1 MTLDIPVGSPAGT
14 AHAPTPSPDLEL
26 SPKGR
31 FAIWASIISVLFL
44 SQIAYNIGSF
54 PASTDLISYAVVTFY
69 LLTSGYAAIGLLSFT
84 LFIIALVLACFGT
97 LTATSATSWTSLL
110 LLFVLYLPF
119 SIRLK
124 SPPAAVHHYILQAFV
139 SAGTAIAAIAVVQII
154 LVNALKLSFLTNIY
168 FLLPEAIRGAGTYT
182 FVREGGGIVK
192 ANGFFLRE
200 SADLSIIVALA
211 LVIEYGSRA
220 RLRTMGILAA
230 GLLCSLSGSG
240 LLAIAAGLLMPRSLV
255 RIPLFVV
262 YLVGLI
268 LFLLLLYNLNIPG
281 LDLWF
286 DRLSEFQ
293 IPNTSA
299 YARFVAPME
308 MITHSFD
315 GGMITTWLGNGAG
328 SYLRDVAQLRLAY
341 EVNDPTWA
349 KLTYEYGLL
358 GFGLIAA
365 ILVQRLYSSRLRVEI
380 CNYLLFSWISIGVV
394 LKPSF
399 ALIVWV
405 LTLVGKPARQSVSP
419 ARQVSD
425 D

>member
-1 MTLDIPVGSPAGT
+1 MTLEIPVGSPAGT
-14 AHAPTPSPDLEL
+14 AHAPMPSPELEL
-26 SPKGR
+26 SAMGR

-54 PASTDLISYAVVTFY
+54 PASTDLISYALVTFY

-84 LFIIALVLACFGT
+84 LFIIALALACFGT

-124 SPPAAVHHYILQAFV
+124 SQPAAVHDYILQAFV
-139 SAGTAIAAIAVVQII
+139 SAGTAIAGIAVVQII

-168 FLLPEAIRGAGTYT
+168 FLLPESIRGAGTYT

-211 LVIEYGSRA
+211 LVIEYGTRA

-240 LLAIAAGLLMPRSLV
+240 LLAIAAGLLLPRSLA

-262 YLVGLI
+262 YFVGLI
-268 LFLLLLYNLNIPG
+268 LALLLLYNLNIPG
-281 LDLWF
+281 LGLWF

-315 GGMITTWLGNGAG
+315 DGMITTWLGNGAG
-328 SYLRDVAQLRLAY
+328 SYLRDVKQLRMAY

-349 KLTYEYGLL
+349 KLTYEYGVL
-358 GFGLIAA
+358 GFGLIAV

-380 CNYLLFSWISIGVV
+380 CNYLLFSWLSIGVV

-405 LTLVGKPARQSVSP
+405 LTLVGKPARQSVSR
-419 ARQVSD
+419 ARPVLD
-425 D
+425 

>member
-1 MTLDIPVGSPAGT
+1 MTLEIPVGAPAGT

-26 SPKGR
+26 SATGR

-69 LLTSGYAAIGLLSFT
+69 LLTSGYASIGLLSFT
-84 LFIIALVLACFGT
+84 LFIIALALACFGT
-97 LTATSATSWTSLL
+97 LTATSVTSWTSLL

-124 SPPAAVHHYILQAFV
+124 SRPAAVHDYILQAFV
-139 SAGTAIAAIAVVQII
+139 SAGTAIAGIAVVQII

-168 FLLPEAIRGAGTYT
+168 FILPEAIRGAGFYT
-182 FVREGGGIVK
+182 FVREGGGIIK

-220 RLRTMGILAA
+220 RLRTMGILVA

-240 LLAIAAGLLMPRSLV
+240 LLAIAAGLLLPRSLA

-262 YLVGLI
+262 YLASLVLA
-268 LFLLLLYNLNIPG
+268 LLLLYNLNIPG

-293 IPNTSA
+293 TPNTSA

-315 GGMITTWLGNGAG
+315 DGVITTWLGNGAG
-328 SYLRDVAQLRLAY
+328 SYQRDVSQLRFAY

-349 KLTYEYGLL
+349 KLTYEYGVL

-380 CNYLLFSWISIGVV
+380 CNYLLFSWLSIGVV

-405 LTLVGKPARQSVSP
+405 LTLVGKPARQSVYR
-419 ARQVSD
+419 ARPVLD
-425 D
+425 